1 VAVLLAAYWATASPG
16 VTFWDSGEFIAAMAS
31 WGIPHPPATPLYVTI
46 GRSWVV
52 LLGMLPVAR
61 AATLLSGFA
70 TALAAG
76 ALALLVARVTKST
89 AMAFAA
95 AICAGGMSTV
105 WSSATETEA
114 YATALLLAMAMLLAA
129 ERAGA
134 TRDARWLALT
144 AYAMAL
150 AVPIHLSA
158 LVAAPAAIVLAAY
171 REEGGW
177 RWDVAALLG
186 AVFVIAAG
194 VGRANELIV
203 AAGAAMF
210 AGVAAVGGLKRPGLG
225 VRRSTLAVVV
235 AFSACLIIL
244 LRARQDPALNFS
256 DPRTLQALWGVIGR
270 RIYGSFALWPRN
282 APVWLQLV
290 NFLEYADWQVALSLA
305 PRAAPAVARTAITVL
320 FIVLGVLGASAH
332 RRLDRRSWLA
342 FLVLFLGASL
352 GLVMYLNFYPGYSL
366 GYGILP
372 PDVRH
377 EVRERDYFFVLAF
390 WMWGA
395 WAGIGAVSLARK
407 FGSRATAAG
416 VALAAIPLVLNFS
429 AMDRARSVERDS
441 ARVVSRALLWGA
453 PKGAVLLTMADDDTF
468 LSWYAQIAERE
479 RSDLIVLNWA
489 SLYDGSIRARV
500 ARRYGLVVSDTAEPL
515 HSLDADARRQ
525 GRALAPTVVFGTG
538 TFLRE
543 IAGGEWMLRGLTF
556 VRADSSA
563 VRVAPD
569 GPLVDTL
576 AAGQFVRE
584 FGEPALPPDGAIDGT
599 ARSWMRWVRCPAEY
613 LKVSRKQMAADSLDS
628 PCKFR

>member
-1 VAVLLAAYWATASPG
+1 MLLAAYWATASPG

-46 GRSWVV
+46 GRAWVV
-52 LLGMLPVAR
+52 LLGALPVAR

-76 ALALLVARVTKST
+76 ALALLVARVTKSA

-129 ERAGA
+129 ERAG
-134 TRDARWLALT
+134 RDGDARWTALT

-150 AVPIHLSA
+150 AVPMHLSA
-158 LVAAPAAIVLAAY
+158 LVAAPAAIVLASY
-171 REEGGW
+171 RAEGGW
-177 RWDVAALLG
+177 RWSVAALL
-186 AVFVIAAG
+186 AALFVIATG
-194 VGRANELIV
+194 VGRASESIAIV
-203 AAGAAMF
+203 GIVMFAGAA
-210 AGVAAVGGLKRPGLG
+210 GLAMKAGLG
-225 VRRSTLAVVV
+225 VRRSSLAVLI
-235 AFSACLIIL
+235 AFSACLIIM

-256 DPRTLQALWGVIGR
+256 DPRTLQAAWEVIGR

-282 APVWLQLV
+282 APMWLQLV
-290 NFLEYADWQVALSLA
+290 NFLEYADWQTALSLA
-305 PRAAPAVARTAITVL
+305 PRAAPAMARTAVTVF
-320 FIVLGVLGASAH
+320 FIVLGVIGAVAH
-332 RRLDRRSWLA
+332 CRMDRRSWLA

-352 GLVMYLNFYPGYSL
+352 GLVAYLNFYPGYSL

-372 PDVRH
+372 SDVRH

-390 WMWGA
+390 WTWGA
-395 WAGIGAVSLARK
+395 WAGIGAVSLARR

-429 AMDRARSVERDS
+429 AMDRARSAERDS
-441 ARVVSRALLWGA
+441 ARAVSRALLWGA
-453 PKGAVLLTMADDDTF
+453 PKDAVLLTAADDDTF
-468 LSWYAQIAERE
+468 LSWYAQIAERD
-479 RSDLIVLNWA
+479 RPDLVVLNWP
-489 SLYDGSIRARV
+489 SLYAGSIRARA
-500 ARRYGLVVSDTAEPL
+500 ARRYGLVVSDSTEPL
-515 HSLDADARRQ
+515 HSLDTDARRQ
-525 GRALAPTVVFGTG
+525 GRALALTVVFGLG
-538 TFLRE
+538 TALRE
-543 IAGGEWMLRGLTF
+543 TGGGEWMLRGLTF

-563 VRVAPD
+563 VRVAPN

-576 AAGQFVRE
+576 AAREFVKE

-599 ARSWMRWVRCPAEY
+599 ARTWIQFVRCPAAY
-613 LKVSRKQMAADSLDS
+613 LKVSRRQVPADSLDS
-628 PCKFR
+628 RCKLL